1 MRKRAGFG
9 TLLVRWLRTLWLGF
23 SRRCPKCQEGS
34 MFSSYYEIR
43 ERCDRCGVKFQP
55 YEGDILGVIAT
66 GYFGTVVP
74 SLIALA
80 LSYAFLDL
88 SAWGYF
94 GVFALTMTATMLG
107 LFPNFK
113 GLWVALVYL
122 MTGLKPGAL

>member
-1 MRKRAGFG
+1 
-9 TLLVRWLRTLWLGF
+9 
-23 SRRCPKCQEGS
+23 

-74 SLIALA
+74 ALIMLA
-80 LSYAFLDL
+80 VAYGVFHLG
-88 SAWGYF
+88 AWGCF
-94 GVFALTMTATMLG
+94 AVFCATMFAMLFG
-107 LFPNFK
+107 LYPNLK